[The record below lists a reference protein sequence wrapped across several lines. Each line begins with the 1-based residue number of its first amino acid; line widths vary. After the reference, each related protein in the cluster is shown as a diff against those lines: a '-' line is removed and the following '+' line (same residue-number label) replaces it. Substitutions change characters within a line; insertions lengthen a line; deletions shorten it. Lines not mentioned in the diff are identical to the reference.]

1 MQDLQTIF
9 TRLEESKKELK
20 DIRSAYKE
28 ALAGVQSYV
37 ELVDEMKVM
46 REKKK
51 QIEATVKQDFAGEFT
66 KMEDLKIDIASDQ
79 ELISDIAMSQ
89 IMKGDTVEV
98 TDKYE
103 NDYEPVIKVSFK
115 KVN

>member
-1 MQDLQTIF
+1 MQDLQSIF
-9 TRLEESKKELK
+9 NRLEESKKELR

-28 ALAGVQSYV
+28 ALAGVPSYV
-37 ELVDEMKVM
+37 ELMEELRVM

-51 QIEATVKQDFAGEFT
+51 QIELTVRQEFSNEFT
-66 KMEDLKIDIASDQ
+66 RMEDLKIDIASDQ
-79 ELISDIAMSQ
+79 ELISDIAMTQ
-89 IMKGDTVEV
+89 LMKGNTVEV

-115 KVN
+115 KVK